1 LKGGLDCPS
10 FHLKTKPIKKR
21 LSIVI
26 VLKEI
31 GTAQTVRF
39 IPTRRSS
46 GTSLILKNET
56 TNASTTYS
64 ITTSATSY
72 YSTFSKILTLKEG
85 NFYEMTILDGAELVY
100 RDKVFCTNQTIAT
113 YSINK
118 DEYVENNQNII
129 FYE

>member
-1 LKGGLDCPS
+1 M
-10 FHLKTKPIKKR
+10 
-21 LSIVI
+21 I

-72 YSTFSKILTLKEG
+72 YSTFSRILNLKEG
-85 NFYEMTILDGAELVY
+85 NFYEMTILDGTELVY

-113 YSINK
+113 YSVNK